1 MLGQLRDKPLRS
13 ISTTGTRVAA
23 ATMASSVRLWF
34 HRRCGLRLGATGDV
48 SRLVNQIPGDSA
60 KSQKQIT
67 LSGEE
72 IFWVS
77 SDIDCRVSTT
87 DGYRTKEL
95 RTLIIFRG
103 CHKARDFDSADSKTA

>member
-1 MLGQLRDKPLRS
+1 MA
-13 ISTTGTRVAA
+13 TRPALFVFGLTAGVAF
-23 ATMASSVRLWF
+23 VF
-34 HRRCGLRLGATGDV
+34 GATADV
-48 SRLVNQIPGDSA
+48 SRLVKQIPGDSA

-67 LSGEE
+67 LLGEE

-77 SDIDCRVSTT
+77 SDIDCRVSTI

-103 CHKARDFDSADSKTA
+103 CHKARDFDSADSKAA